1 MKKRI
6 WGLAALLLGSFFSV
20 HAQDVSS
27 LTWSQVC
34 SGKMSSEWYGTEEA
48 QSIADDVLYVQK
60 TNGGWMKNDELH
72 QLTAEQKQSLYN
84 KRNEHSCFDNAAT
97 TQEMRFLAKV
107 YQQTGIEKYKT
118 AFMKALNLIFTA
130 EKGCGGWSQYWPLS
144 GNGSY
149 QDYITFNDNLT
160 TNVMRL
166 LQDIIGNK
174 GDFENL
180 VDDETRARCEASFQ
194 KGLEV
199 IIKCQVN
206 DNGTM
211 AAWCAQHDTTT
222 FLPTE
227 GRPHELPSISGSESA
242 SLLSFLMTI
251 ENPSKELQAT
261 ITSAVEWLDAHK
273 IEGKAIEEFTND
285 GGEKDRRVIDKSG
298 SAIWGRFIQ
307 LGGETGEQTYD
318 AFFTKLKNRNKSR
331 SYTTGGK
338 TYTYTEYEIA
348 TTSYRPE
355 MAYQPIYA
363 IYDDQ
368 YQHLYYRFLYNFED
382 TDPEVDSKGLA
393 IPTSLNAIRRTSY
406 QFLGSWC
413 LNVINVEYPAWLQR
427 IKDQEESAG
436 YVTYAL
442 SSETYTGS
450 TTSGSTTSYNFS
462 GGISISNEKGKAYAP
477 GLSSVK
483 GIKYSAGVKYTITLP
498 DGITVDKIKFY
509 GYDNYAEADAYISN
523 LNGVTYNSTEYVFPA
538 KDENGNVTLTS
549 HTFDFSEQPASGNID
564 FTVAG
569 KQCGLAITLF
579 CKDSASGVTDIT
591 TDNRSGLE
599 KGKKILQ
606 DGQLL
611 IHKDGNWYNLAGQIV
626 GQDARPDK

>member
-20 HAQDVSS
+20 QAQDVSS

-34 SGKMSSEWYGTEEA
+34 SGKMSSEWYGTKEA

-72 QLTAEQKQSLYN
+72 KLTAEQKQSLYN
-84 KRNEHSCFDNAAT
+84 KRNEHSCFDNTAT

-242 SLLSFLMTI
+242 SLLSFLMTL
-251 ENPSKELQAT
+251 ENPS
-261 ITSAVEWLDAHK
+261 
-273 IEGKAIEEFTND
+273 
-285 GGEKDRRVIDKSG
+285 
-298 SAIWGRFIQ
+298 
-307 LGGETGEQTYD
+307 
-318 AFFTKLKNRNKSR
+318 
-331 SYTTGGK
+331 
-338 TYTYTEYEIA
+338 
-348 TTSYRPE
+348 
-355 MAYQPIYA
+355 
-363 IYDDQ
+363 
-368 YQHLYYRFLYNFED
+368 
-382 TDPEVDSKGLA
+382 
-393 IPTSLNAIRRTSY
+393 
-406 QFLGSWC
+406 
-413 LNVINVEYPAWLQR
+413 
-427 IKDQEESAG
+427 
-436 YVTYAL
+436 
-442 SSETYTGS
+442 
-450 TTSGSTTSYNFS
+450 
-462 GGISISNEKGKAYAP
+462 
-477 GLSSVK
+477 
-483 GIKYSAGVKYTITLP
+483 
-498 DGITVDKIKFY
+498 
-509 GYDNYAEADAYISN
+509 
-523 LNGVTYNSTEYVFPA
+523 
-538 KDENGNVTLTS
+538 
-549 HTFDFSEQPASGNID
+549 
-564 FTVAG
+564 
-569 KQCGLAITLF
+569 
-579 CKDSASGVTDIT
+579 
-591 TDNRSGLE
+591 
-599 KGKKILQ
+599 
-606 DGQLL
+606 
-611 IHKDGNWYNLAGQIV
+611 
-626 GQDARPDK
+626 

>member
-1 MKKRI
+1 MYLRSL
-6 WGLAALLLGSFFSV
+6 GLRYARE
-20 HAQDVSS
+20 
-27 LTWSQVC
+27 
-34 SGKMSSEWYGTEEA
+34 KMGTEWYGTDEA
-48 QSIADDVLYVQK
+48 QRIADDVLYVQK
-60 TNGGWMKNDELH
+60 VSGGWMKNDELH
-72 QLTAEQKQSLYN
+72 KLTSAQKQALYN
-84 KRNEHSCFDNAAT
+84 KRNEHSCLDNTAT

-107 YQQTGIEKYKT
+107 YKQTGIEKYKT
-118 AFMKALNLIFTA
+118 AFMKGLSLILTA

-160 TNVMRL
+160 TNVMKL
-166 LQDIIGNK
+166 LQEIIGNK

-180 VDDETRARCEASFQ
+180 VDAETRTRCEAAFQ

-199 IIKCQVN
+199 IIKCQVD
-206 DNGTM
+206 DNGTK

-251 ENPSKELQAT
+251 ENPSEELKAA

-285 GGEKDRRVIDKSG
+285 NGENDRRVIDKAG

-307 LGGETGEQTYD
+307 LGGETGEQTYN
-318 AFFTKLKNRNKSR
+318 AFFTKLRNRNKSR

-363 IYDDQ
+363 IYDDR

-382 TDPEVDSKGLA
+382 SEPEIDSKGLS
-393 IPTSLNAIRRTSY
+393 IPTSLNAARRTSY

-413 LNVINVEYPAWLQR
+413 MNVINVEYPAWLQR

-436 YVTYAL
+436 YTTYAL
-442 SSETYTGS
+442 TSDTYTGT
-450 TTSGSTTSYNFS
+450 TTSGTSTFYNFAD
-462 GGISISNEKGKAYAP
+462 GISISNEKGKGYAT
-477 GLSSVK
+477 GS
-483 GIKYSAGVKYTITLP
+483 LP
-498 DGITVDKIKFY
+498 SK
-509 GYDNYAEADAYISN
+509 ASN
-523 LNGVTYNSTEYVFPA
+523 
-538 KDENGNVTLTS
+538 
-549 HTFDFSEQPASGNID
+549 I
-564 FTVAG
+564 
-569 KQCGLAITLF
+569 
-579 CKDSASGVTDIT
+579 
-591 TDNRSGLE
+591 
-599 KGKKILQ
+599 
-606 DGQLL
+606 
-611 IHKDGNWYNLAGQIV
+611 
-626 GQDARPDK
+626 RPE